1 MAISQIVPGSK
12 LMPLSGMSSEIMT
25 LTFKSGDDGVPVFL
39 FQECIGSVPVFGDLL
54 NITLDSDKTDLS
66 AFIALEVQATSVVF
80 ELLDGAC
87 NVIAVLDDNTYGVF
101 FPKGFAPG
109 NDFFQQQYIGFR
121 VQWRKV
127 LDLQGP
133 GLYQIRVTTNWKEIV
148 KTEIVNSCLF
158 DLCQFTDERADETV
172 RIETIQNGKIIGE
185 GLDFIGLNWRQQYRI
200 RGFFGHKQ
208 RSIVQDSYLNKSRTE
223 KQIQDTLIHDY
234 MLEPYLLN
242 TCLRF
247 LIDQIMLANDVIIS
261 DYNLDNTDNLK
272 KISCVPVSVE
282 TEYFN
287 KTPNAADVFKFKE
300 RNQDRVKRNV
310 R

>member
-12 LMPLSGMSSEIMT
+12 LMPSSGMSSEILTRT
-25 LTFKSGDDGVPVFL
+25 LKSGDDAILVSL

-54 NITLDSDKTDLS
+54 NATLDSEKTDIS
-66 AFIALEVQATSVVF
+66 AFIALEVEATTVTF

-87 NVIAVLDDNTYGVF
+87 NVLAVLDDNTYGIF

-127 LDLQGP
+127 LDAFGA
-133 GLYQIRVTTNWKEIV
+133 GLYQIRITTNWKEIV
-148 KTEIVNSCLF
+148 KTEKVLSCLF
-158 DLCQFTDERADETV
+158 DLCQYTDERADETV
-172 RIETIQNGKIIGE
+172 RIETIQNGKIISE
-185 GLDFIGLNWRQQYRI
+185 SLDFLGLNWRQQYRI
-200 RGFFGHKQ
+200 KGFFGHKQ

-242 TCLRF
+242 PCLRF
-247 LIDQIMLANDVIIS
+247 LIDQIMLANDVIIN

-272 KISCVPVSVE
+272 NISCVPVSVE

-287 KTPNAADVFKFKE
+287 KSQKAADVFKFKE